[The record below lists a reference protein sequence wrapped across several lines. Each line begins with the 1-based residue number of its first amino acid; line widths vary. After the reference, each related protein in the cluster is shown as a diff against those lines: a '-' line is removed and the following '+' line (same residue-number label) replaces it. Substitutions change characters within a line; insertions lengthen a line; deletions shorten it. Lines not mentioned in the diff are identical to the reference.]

1 MNALMTK
8 NPVVGTKLTPSIIRA
23 INTEIR
29 RNQPIAGQGIRV
41 SRTLGGTKIDCTV
54 KANSGGSSSQLLY
67 PYKCVYSEFEGSA
80 SSGGGSSASSGGGSS
95 EGSGAYLFYLP
106 FIGSGGFVLGSGM
119 SEAVIA
125 PCLNLNGNGV
135 KFSPVNTYGPEKSE
149 GATEEPPKFWMQ
161 FSDFEFGS
169 DAGTE
174 TKLVVCDISR
184 ESGSGGE
191 YRATMKT
198 LEQYIGSGSDT
209 QGFVG
214 TSLVFPVCVIQ
225 QTTIDKEV
233 TDSEGATQIVKKV
246 SRTIHQLAFG
256 EQHIDDVDNQ
266 PFKLDRVDGTWKVV
280 NNTYR
285 LENIVR
291 VMEDQTLESSWAG
304 KYVFLISGSS
314 NLNMNYVAGTLSE
327 LQNACADPMRAV
339 IPLYKFTEIDSGSPA
354 TFKVECDLR
363 ALPTAQMWMAAV
375 DLGEA
380 YNT

>member
-8 NPVVGTKLTPSIIRA
+8 NPVVGTKLTPAIIRA

-54 KANSGGSSSQLLY
+54 KANGGGASAQLLY
-67 PYKCVYSEFEGSA
+67 PYKCVYSEFEGSE
-80 SSGGGSSASSGGGSS
+80 SSDGGSS

-106 FIGSGGFVLGSGM
+106 FIGSGGFVLGSDM
-119 SEAVIA
+119 SESVIA

-135 KFSPVNTYGPEKSE
+135 KFSPMNTYGPEKSE
-149 GATEEPPKFWMQ
+149 GATEDPPKFWMQ
-161 FSDFEFGS
+161 FSDFDFGS

-184 ESGSGGE
+184 ESGGGSE
-191 YRATMKT
+191 YTATMKT

-225 QTTIDKEV
+225 QTTSDKEV

-256 EQHIDDVDNQ
+256 EQHIDGVDNL
-266 PFKLDRVDGTWKVV
+266 PFKLDRVDGTWMVV

-291 VMEDQTLESSWAG
+291 EMSDYTLESSWAG
-304 KYVFLISGSS
+304 KYVYLKSGSDLGMS
-314 NLNMNYVAGTLSE
+314 FNSGTLSE
-327 LQNACADPMRAV
+327 MQNACADPTSVV
-339 IPLYKFTEIDSGSPA
+339 IPLYKFTAKDSGSPA
-354 TFKVECDLR
+354 TFKVERDLR

-380 YNT
+380 

>member
-8 NPVVGTKLTPSIIRA
+8 NPVVGTKLTPAIIRA

-54 KANSGGSSSQLLY
+54 KAKGGGSSSQLLY
-67 PYKCVYSEFEGSA
+67 PYKCVYSEFEGS
-80 SSGGGSSASSGGGSS
+80 GSSDIGSS
-95 EGSGAYLFYLP
+95 EGSGDSSSGGSGAYLFYLP
-106 FIGSGGFVLGSGM
+106 FIGSGGFALGSGM
-119 SEAVIA
+119 GEAAIA

-135 KFSPVNTYGPEKSE
+135 KFSPINTYGPEKPE
-149 GATEEPPKFWMQ
+149 GAAEEPPKFWMQ
-161 FSDFEFGS
+161 FSDFDFGS

-191 YRATMKT
+191 YKATMKT
-198 LEQYIGSGSDT
+198 LEQYVGSGSDA

-225 QTTIDKEV
+225 QTTSDKEV
-233 TDSEGATQIVKKV
+233 TDSGGATKIVKEV

-266 PFKLDRVDGTWKVV
+266 PFKLDRVGGSWKVV
-280 NNTYR
+280 NNIYR

-291 VMEDQTLESSWAG
+291 VMSDYTLESSWAG
-304 KYVFLISGSS
+304 KYVYLKSGSDLGMS
-314 NLNMNYVAGTLSE
+314 FNSGTLSE
-327 LQNACADPMRAV
+327 MQNACADPMSVV
-339 IPLYKFTEIDSGSPA
+339 IPLYKFTAKDSGSPA

-380 YNT
+380 

>member
-1 MNALMTK
+1 MNSLMTK
-8 NPVVGTKLTPSIIRA
+8 NPVVGTKLTPAIIRA

-54 KANSGGSSSQLLY
+54 KANSGGGASSQLLY
-67 PYKCVYSEFEGSA
+67 PYKCVYSEFEGSGSSDVG
-80 SSGGGSSASSGGGSS
+80 SSG
-95 EGSGAYLFYLP
+95 GSGAYLFYLP
-106 FIGSGGFVLGSGM
+106 FIGSGGFTLGSGM
-119 SEAVIA
+119 GEAAIA

-135 KFSPVNTYGPEKSE
+135 KFSPINTYGPAKPE

-161 FSDFEFGS
+161 FSDFGFGS

-174 TKLVVCDISR
+174 TKLIVCDISR

-198 LEQYIGSGSDT
+198 LEQYVGSGSDT

-225 QTTIDKEV
+225 QTTSDKEV
-233 TDSEGATQIVKKV
+233 TDSEGSTKIVKEV

-266 PFKLDRVDGTWKVV
+266 PFKLDRVDGSWKVV

-291 VMEDQTLESSWAG
+291 EMSDYTLESSWAG

-314 NLNMNYVAGTLSE
+314 NLDMNYVAGPLSE

-339 IPLYKFTEIDSGSPA
+339 IPLYKFTDFDSGSPA
-354 TFKVECDLR
+354 TFKVERDLR

>member
-1 MNALMTK
+1 MNSLMTK
-8 NPVVGTKLTPSIIRA
+8 NPVVGTKLTPAIIRA

-54 KANSGGSSSQLLY
+54 KANSGGGASSQLLY
-67 PYKCVYSEFEGSA
+67 PYKCVYSEFEGSGSSDVGA
-80 SSGGGSSASSGGGSS
+80 SGSSG
-95 EGSGAYLFYLP
+95 GSGAYLFYLP
-106 FIGSGGFVLGSGM
+106 FIGSGGFALGSGM
-119 SEAVIA
+119 GEAVIA

-135 KFSPVNTYGPEKSE
+135 KFSPTNTYGPAKPE

-174 TKLVVCDISR
+174 TKLIVCDISR

-198 LEQYIGSGSDT
+198 LEQYVGSGSDT

-214 TSLVFPVCVIQ
+214 TPLVFPVCVIQ
-225 QTTIDKEV
+225 QTTSDKEV
-233 TDSEGATQIVKKV
+233 TDSEGATKIVKEV

-266 PFKLDRVDGTWKVV
+266 PFKLDRVDGSWKVV
-280 NNTYR
+280 NNIYR
-285 LENIVR
+285 LENVVR
-291 VMEDQTLESSWAG
+291 VMSDYTLESSWAG
-304 KYVFLISGSS
+304 KYVFLKSGSS
-314 NLNMNYVAGTLSE
+314 NLDMNYVAGTMSD
-327 LQNACADPMRAV
+327 LQTACADPMSVV
-339 IPLYKFTEIDSGSPA
+339 IPLYKFTDMDSGSPA

-380 YNT
+380 

>member
-1 MNALMTK
+1 MNSLMTK
-8 NPVVGTKLTPSIIRA
+8 NPVVGTKLTPAIIRA

-54 KANSGGSSSQLLY
+54 KANSGGGSSSQLLY
-67 PYKCVYSEFEGSA
+67 PYKCVYSEFDGSA
-80 SSGGGSSASSGGGSS
+80 SSGGGSSD
-95 EGSGAYLFYLP
+95 GSGAYLFYLP
-106 FIGSGGFVLGSGM
+106 FIGSGGFVLGSDM

-161 FSDFEFGS
+161 FSDFAFGS

-174 TKLVVCDISR
+174 TKLIVCDISR
-184 ESGSGGE
+184 DSGSGGE

-198 LEQYIGSGSDT
+198 LEQYVGSGSDT

-233 TDSEGATQIVKKV
+233 TDSGGATQIVKEV

-291 VMEDQTLESSWAG
+291 VMSDYTLESSWAG

-314 NLNMNYVAGTLSE
+314 NLDMNYVAGTLSD

-339 IPLYKFTEIDSGSPA
+339 IPLYKFTDIDSGSPA

-380 YNT
+380 

>member
-8 NPVVGTKLTPSIIRA
+8 NPVVGTKLTPAIIRA

-54 KANSGGSSSQLLY
+54 KANSSGGASSQLLY
-67 PYKCVYSEFEGSA
+67 PYKCVYSEFEGSGSSDVG
-80 SSGGGSSASSGGGSS
+80 SSG
-95 EGSGAYLFYLP
+95 GSGAYLFYLP
-106 FIGSGGFVLGSGM
+106 FIGSGGFTLGSGM
-119 SEAVIA
+119 GEAAIA

-135 KFSPVNTYGPEKSE
+135 KFSPINTYGPAKPE

-174 TKLVVCDISR
+174 TKLIVCDISR
-184 ESGSGGE
+184 EPGSGGE
-191 YRATMKT
+191 YKATMKT
-198 LEQYIGSGSDT
+198 LEQYVGSGSDT

-225 QTTIDKEV
+225 QTTSDKEV
-233 TDSEGATQIVKKV
+233 TDSGGSTQIVKEV

-266 PFKLDRVDGTWKVV
+266 PFKLDRVDGSWKVV

-291 VMEDQTLESSWAG
+291 EMSDYTLESSWAG

-314 NLNMNYVAGTLSE
+314 NLNMNYVAGPLSE
-327 LQNACADPMRAV
+327 LQSACADPMRAV
-339 IPLYKFTEIDSGSPA
+339 IPLYKFTDFDSGSPA
-354 TFKVECDLR
+354 TFKVERDLR

-380 YNT
+380 NP

>member
-54 KANSGGSSSQLLY
+54 KANSGGGSSSQLLY
-67 PYKCVYSEFEGSA
+67 PYKCVYSEFEGSGSSDVG
-80 SSGGGSSASSGGGSS
+80 SSG
-95 EGSGAYLFYLP
+95 GSGAYLFYLP
-106 FIGSGGFVLGSGM
+106 FIGSGGFALGSGM
-119 SEAVIA
+119 GEAAIA

-135 KFSPVNTYGPEKSE
+135 KFSPIKTYGPEKSE
-149 GATEEPPKFWMQ
+149 GAAPKFWMQ
-161 FSDFEFGS
+161 FSDFDFGS

-191 YRATMKT
+191 YKATMKT
-198 LEQYIGSGSDT
+198 LDQYVGSGSDT

-225 QTTIDKEV
+225 QTTSDKEV
-233 TDSEGATQIVKKV
+233 TDSGGATKIVKEV

-266 PFKLDRVDGTWKVV
+266 PFKLDRVDGSWKVV
-280 NNTYR
+280 NNIYR
-285 LENIVR
+285 LENVVR
-291 VMEDQTLESSWAG
+291 VMSDYTLESSWAG
-304 KYVFLISGSS
+304 KYVFLKSGSS
-314 NLNMNYVAGTLSE
+314 NLDMNYVAGTMSD
-327 LQNACADPMRAV
+327 LQTACADPMSVV
-339 IPLYKFTEIDSGSPA
+339 IPLYKFTDMDSGSPA

-380 YNT
+380 YNP

>member
-8 NPVVGTKLTPSIIRA
+8 NPVVGTKLTPAIIRA

-54 KANSGGSSSQLLY
+54 KANSGGGASSELLY
-67 PYKCVYSEFEGSA
+67 PYKCVYSEFEGSGSSDVG
-80 SSGGGSSASSGGGSS
+80 SSG
-95 EGSGAYLFYLP
+95 GSGAYLFYLP
-106 FIGSGGFVLGSGM
+106 FIGSGGFALGSGM
-119 SEAVIA
+119 GEAAIA

-135 KFSPVNTYGPEKSE
+135 KFSPINTYGPAKPE
-149 GATEEPPKFWMQ
+149 GAAEEPPKFWME

-174 TKLVVCDISR
+174 TKLIVCDISR
-184 ESGSGGE
+184 DSGSGGE
-191 YRATMKT
+191 YKATMKT
-198 LEQYIGSGSDT
+198 LEQYVGSGSDT

-225 QTTIDKEV
+225 QTTSDKEV
-233 TDSEGATQIVKKV
+233 TDSEGSTQIVKEV

-266 PFKLDRVDGTWKVV
+266 PFKLDRVDGSWKVV

-291 VMEDQTLESSWAG
+291 VMSDYTLESSWAG

-314 NLNMNYVAGTLSE
+314 NLNMNYVAGTMSD

-339 IPLYKFTEIDSGSPA
+339 IPLYKFTDFDSGSPA

-375 DLGEA
+375 DLGVA
-380 YNT
+380 NP

>member
-1 MNALMTK
+1 MNSLTTK
-8 NPVVGTKLTPSIIRA
+8 NPVVGTKLTPAIIRA

-54 KANSGGSSSQLLY
+54 KANSGGGASSQLLY
-67 PYKCVYSEFEGSA
+67 PYKCVYSEFEGSGSSDVG
-80 SSGGGSSASSGGGSS
+80 SSG
-95 EGSGAYLFYLP
+95 GSGAYLFYLP
-106 FIGSGGFVLGSGM
+106 FIGSGGFTLGSDT

-135 KFSPVNTYGPEKSE
+135 KFSPINTYGPAKPE
-149 GATEEPPKFWMQ
+149 GAAEGPPKFWMQ

-174 TKLVVCDISR
+174 TKLIVCDISR

-198 LEQYIGSGSDT
+198 LEQYVGSGSDT

-214 TSLVFPVCVIQ
+214 TPLVFPVCVIQ
-225 QTTIDKEV
+225 QTTSDKEV
-233 TDSEGATQIVKKV
+233 TDSGGSTKIVKEV

-266 PFKLDRVDGTWKVV
+266 PFKLDRVDGSWKVV
-280 NNTYR
+280 NNIYR

-291 VMEDQTLESSWAG
+291 MMEDQTLESSWAG

-314 NLNMNYVAGTLSE
+314 NLDMNYVAGTLSD

-339 IPLYKFTEIDSGSPA
+339 IPLYKFTDFDSGSPA

-380 YNT
+380 YNP

>member
-1 MNALMTK
+1 MNSLTTK
-8 NPVVGTKLTPSIIRA
+8 NPVVGTKLTPAIIRA

-54 KANSGGSSSQLLY
+54 KANSGGGASSQLLY
-67 PYKCVYSEFEGSA
+67 PYKCVYSEFEGSGSSDVG
-80 SSGGGSSASSGGGSS
+80 SSG
-95 EGSGAYLFYLP
+95 GSGAYLFYLP
-106 FIGSGGFVLGSGM
+106 FIGSGGFTLGSDT

-135 KFSPVNTYGPEKSE
+135 KFSPINTYGPAKPE
-149 GATEEPPKFWMQ
+149 GAAEGPPKFWMQ

-174 TKLVVCDISR
+174 TKLIVCDISR

-198 LEQYIGSGSDT
+198 LEQYVGSGSDT

-214 TSLVFPVCVIQ
+214 TPLVFPVCVIQ
-225 QTTIDKEV
+225 QTTSDKEV
-233 TDSEGATQIVKKV
+233 TDSGGSTKIVKEV

-266 PFKLDRVDGTWKVV
+266 PFKLDRVDGSWKVV

-291 VMEDQTLESSWAG
+291 VMSDYTLESSWAG

-314 NLNMNYVAGTLSE
+314 NLDMNYVAGTLSD

-339 IPLYKFTEIDSGSPA
+339 IPLYKFTDIDSGSPA

-380 YNT
+380 NP